1 MLSLADQHRAEIKD
15 WTGLVVAILFHDYIY
30 NPTEKDNEEKSALAM
45 LDYFGSL
52 VDDSSML
59 IKAAAGQPTLPAPPF
74 GPDSNGGWFLKERHI
89 PPAGGRK
96 PHIAM
101 ILMDGECT
109 LT

>member
-1 MLSLADQHRAEIKD
+1 MMTHWAAA
-15 WTGLVVAILFHDYIY
+15 VASVL
-30 NPTEKDNEEKSALAM
+30 L
-45 LDYFGSL
+45 
-52 VDDSSML
+52 L